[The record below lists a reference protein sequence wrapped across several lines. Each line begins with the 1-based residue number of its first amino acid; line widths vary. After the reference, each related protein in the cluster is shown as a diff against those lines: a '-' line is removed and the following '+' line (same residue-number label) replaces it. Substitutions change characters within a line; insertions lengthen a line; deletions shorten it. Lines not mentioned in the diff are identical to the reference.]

1 MNPSSRKGH
10 WSHRGSICLS
20 PSTMIP
26 QFPTFVRRAGTPFD
40 SRDAD
45 VVLRSQDG
53 VDFHTFKAHLS
64 AASSVFDHMFQTGND
79 GEELADSGLPII
91 PFYDPS
97 PVLEAL
103 LCYCNPNISSR
114 SSSVPLLDVHNL
126 AMKYD
131 MMPVVKAVYKDRIW
145 LEHDIPPPP
154 ILDAI
159 RKSVGQD
166 DDLYHAAAKILTCAE
181 SEAEEMIDL
190 GLVNQAQLT
199 SLLRYRDECRATAVR
214 VASPPHDHFKWI
226 FQTYDW
232 FTEHSG
238 QDCCYCHWGWP
249 VVFIGYIHRRPITS
263 WWWSYM
269 YDAKSRLRVRPFG
282 STVMSGDFF
291 DKALAAGARC
301 RVCKKNLDRD
311 FREFV
316 DLFAREVDRAV
327 SQARI

>member
-1 MNPSSRKGH
+1 
-10 WSHRGSICLS
+10 
-20 PSTMIP
+20 MIP
-26 QFPTFVRRAGTPFD
+26 QFPTFVRRAGAPFD
-40 SRDAD
+40 SPDAD
-45 VVLRSQDG
+45 VIIRSQDG

-131 MMPVVKAVYKDRIW
+131 MMPVVKAVYKDRIR
-145 LEHDIPPPP
+145 LEHDIPPPR

-166 DDLYHAAAKILTCAE
+166 DDLYFAAARILTCAE
-181 SEAEEMIDL
+181 SETEEMIDL

-214 VASPPHDHFKWI
+214 VAFPPHDHYKWI
-226 FQTYDW
+226 SQTYNW

-238 QDCCYCHWGWP
+238 HDCYWGFI
-249 VVFIGYIHRRPITS
+249 FIGYTHRRTIAF

-269 YDAKSRLRVRPFG
+269 CDAKRRLRVRPFG
-282 STVMSGDFF
+282 TTVMSGDFF
-291 DKALAAGARC
+291 GKALAAGARC

-311 FREFV
+311 FREFA

-327 SQARI
+327 SKARI